1 MDADG
6 SGQTKLLGDVP
17 PVDWAYER
25 LAVTR

>member
-1 MDADG
+1 MNADG
-6 SGQTKLLGDVP
+6 SGQVKLKGDVE